1 VRAHEE
7 EQAVSYQVANRPGD
21 PNGPQVPRGLAPAAV
36 GAAVVAMTLVAGL
49 AWAKW
54 LPYTDKAT
62 TMLGTGEWDG
72 SAVLDAG
79 GTAPSLS
86 GAWTFLVTYTEAVWA
101 ALLVSLLVAA
111 GIDALL
117 SRRWLQRFLGSG
129 GRWRQAGTG
138 ALASLPSMM
147 CTCCTAP
154 ITVTLRRA
162 GVPRPAVLAH
172 WLGNPLLNPAVLVF
186 LFLVGPWEWG
196 VTRLLVGLVV
206 VLGAGALIGALAD
219 RGTAVDSTIR
229 TATDEAEP
237 PATLSQLPG
246 RFVRSLW
253 RLSRI
258 LVPEYA
264 LVVLLV
270 GAFSGWLSQFAEMS
284 DGLGLFAEMSDG
296 LGLFAVLVAAVIGAL
311 LVVPTGGEIPVL
323 VALSAVGVGAG
334 LLGVLLVT
342 LPALSLPSMAMVA
355 RVLSVRATV
364 LTAGAVVAGGLLAG
378 VLLTVLGCCA
388 TDNVTAT
395 TSGGERRSA
404 AGLPRT
410 GEPALGGGPQRR
422 ERRSRRY
429 AHGRCPA
436 RGGAGRHTRGA
447 AARPRLGPGLRRGCD
462 GRLRR
467 DGARSLDRGGPDA
480 GRGGATRGLDE
491 GR

>member
-1 VRAHEE
+1 MSH
-7 EQAVSYQVANRPGD
+7 QVADHPGD
-21 PNGPQVPRGLAPAAV
+21 QTGPDIPGGRV
-36 GAAVVAMTLVAGL
+36 GAAVVVLTLVAGL

-54 LPYTDKAT
+54 MPYTDKVT

-72 SAVLDAG
+72 AAVLGVG

-86 GAWTFLVTYTEAVWA
+86 AAWTFLVTYTEAVWP

-117 SRRWLQRFLGSG
+117 SRRWLQRLLGSG

-154 ITVTLRRA
+154 VTVTLRRA

-186 LFLVGPWEWG
+186 LFLLGPWEWG
-196 VTRLLVGLVV
+196 VTRLLVGLAV
-206 VLGAGALIGALAD
+206 VLGAGVLIGALAD
-219 RGTAVDSTIR
+219 RTTAADP
-229 TATDEAEP
+229 TANTAPDETG
-237 PATLSQLPG
+237 PAVTLSQLPG
-246 RFVRSLW
+246 RFVGSLW

-270 GAFSGWLSQFAEMS
+270 GAFSGWLSQFAEI
-284 DGLGLFAEMSDG
+284 GDG
-296 LGLFAVLVAAVIGAL
+296 LGLFAVLVAAVVGAL

-323 VALSAVGVGAG
+323 VALSAVGAGAG

-364 LTAGAVVAGGLLAG
+364 LSAGAVVGGGLLAG
-378 VLLTVLGCCA
+378 VLLSVLG
-388 TDNVTAT
+388 
-395 TSGGERRSA
+395 
-404 AGLPRT
+404 
-410 GEPALGGGPQRR
+410 
-422 ERRSRRY
+422 
-429 AHGRCPA
+429 
-436 RGGAGRHTRGA
+436 
-447 AARPRLGPGLRRGCD
+447 
-462 GRLRR
+462 
-467 DGARSLDRGGPDA
+467 
-480 GRGGATRGLDE
+480 
-491 GR
+491 

>member
-1 VRAHEE
+1 M
-7 EQAVSYQVANRPGD
+7 SCQVANHPGD
-21 PNGPQVPRGLAPAAV
+21 QNGPEVPRGLAPAAV
-36 GAAVVAMTLVAGL
+36 GGAAVAMTLVAGL

-54 LPYTDKAT
+54 LPYTDKVT

-72 SAVLDAG
+72 SAVLGVG

-86 GAWTFLVTYTEAVWA
+86 GAWTFLVTYTEAVWP

-117 SRRWLQRFLGSG
+117 SRAWLQRLLGSG

-196 VTRLLVGLVV
+196 VTRLLVGLLV

-219 RGTAVDSTIR
+219 RGTAAEVTVDP
-229 TATDEAEP
+229 APEEAEP

-264 LVVLLV
+264 LIVLLV
-270 GAFSGWLSQFAEMS
+270 GAFSGWLSQ
-284 DGLGLFAEMSDG
+284 FAEMSDG

-323 VALSAVGVGAG
+323 VALSAVGVSAG

-364 LTAGAVVAGGLLAG
+364 LAAGAVIGGGLLAG
-378 VLLTVLGCCA
+378 FLLTVLG
-388 TDNVTAT
+388 
-395 TSGGERRSA
+395 
-404 AGLPRT
+404 
-410 GEPALGGGPQRR
+410 
-422 ERRSRRY
+422 
-429 AHGRCPA
+429 
-436 RGGAGRHTRGA
+436 
-447 AARPRLGPGLRRGCD
+447 
-462 GRLRR
+462 
-467 DGARSLDRGGPDA
+467 
-480 GRGGATRGLDE
+480 
-491 GR
+491 

>member
-1 VRAHEE
+1 
-7 EQAVSYQVANRPGD
+7 VSYQVANHPGD
-21 PNGPQVPRGLAPAAV
+21 QNGPEVPRGLAPAAV
-36 GAAVVAMTLVAGL
+36 GAAVVALTLVAGL

-54 LPYTDKAT
+54 MPYTDKVGS
-62 TMLGTGEWDG
+62 MLSTHEWDG
-72 SAVLDAG
+72 TAVLDVG

-86 GAWTFLVTYTEAVWA
+86 GAWTFLTTYTEAVWP

-129 GRWRQAGTG
+129 NRWRQAGTG

-162 GVPRPAVLAH
+162 GVPRSAVLSH

-206 VLGAGALIGALAD
+206 VLGAGVLIGALAD
-219 RGTAVDSTIR
+219 RKAPAA
-229 TATDEAEP
+229 ATTETSPEEMEP

-246 RFVRSLW
+246 RFARSLW

-284 DGLGLFAEMSDG
+284 DGLGLFA
-296 LGLFAVLVAAVIGAL
+296 VLVAAVVGAL

-323 VALSAVGVGAG
+323 VALSAVGAGAG

-355 RVLSVRATV
+355 RVLSVRTTV
-364 LTAGAVVAGGLLAG
+364 LTAGAVVGGGLLAG
-378 VLLTVLGCCA
+378 VLLTILG
-388 TDNVTAT
+388 
-395 TSGGERRSA
+395 
-404 AGLPRT
+404 
-410 GEPALGGGPQRR
+410 
-422 ERRSRRY
+422 
-429 AHGRCPA
+429 
-436 RGGAGRHTRGA
+436 
-447 AARPRLGPGLRRGCD
+447 
-462 GRLRR
+462 
-467 DGARSLDRGGPDA
+467 
-480 GRGGATRGLDE
+480 
-491 GR
+491 